1 MTDLYIQ
8 VITALA
14 AVLGLIFLFAFF
26 LRKRHVRNEMMKV
39 IAYHPLGTRKGI
51 AAMKVGEEILLLGIT
66 PADIKL
72 LRRYHT
78 SDLET
83 EGIREI
89 GKKVMNL
96 RRLRE
101 GLSEDR

>member
-1 MTDLYIQ
+1 MSDLYIQ

-14 AVLGLIFLFAFF
+14 VVLGLIFLFAFL
-26 LRKRHVRNEMMKV
+26 LRKRHVRKEMMKV

-51 AAMKVGEEILLLGIT
+51 AAMKVGDDILLLGVT

-72 LRRYHT
+72 LKRYNA
-78 SDLET
+78 SDFET
-83 EGIREI
+83 EEIRDI
-89 GKKVMNL
+89 GKKVMGL
-96 RRLRE
+96 RRLKE